1 VVSFGRKPSAG
12 TSEVR
17 RARASVRGEH
27 VRKIVIVGVVAAT
40 LGLSACGSSASIND
54 TVASL
59 GSSSTL
65 QVHLTATAS
74 GQGVSAQAQSILKQ
88 VSVDVNYATTNGSP
102 ITDAGKVTDTQVTF
116 NYGTAAVLDV
126 RSVDQNFYVEFNL
139 TSLGTIPGLGLS
151 AQDLASAQLLL
162 WGRWF
167 ELPYS
172 LLKSYAK
179 KFATTPSE
187 AQITK
192 EKSID
197 NKVLDAIAGLIDTT
211 HSTTLASGG
220 YTETGTLE
228 SVVTALL
235 PTLDSVTHMTIPAPK
250 HVKGTYTLTLNASGT
265 TATGASIV
273 IAAPNGTQGNASVGL
288 HATIAHNNVSVS
300 APTGATVI
308 TPALIKQ
315 LSSLASA

>member
-1 VVSFGRKPSAG
+1 
-12 TSEVR
+12 
-17 RARASVRGEH
+17 

-59 GSSSTL
+59 GSSSTV

-74 GQGVSAQAQSILKQ
+74 GQGVSAEAQSILSQ
-88 VSVDVNYATTNGSP
+88 VSMDVNYATTNGSQ
-102 ITDAGKVTDTQVTF
+102 ITDAGKAIDTEVTF
-116 NYGTAAVLDV
+116 NYGSATVLDV
-126 RSVDQNFYVEFNL
+126 RSVDQNFYVELDL
-139 TSLGTIPGLGLS
+139 TSLSTIPGLGIS
-151 AQDLASAQLLL
+151 AQDLSSAQLLL
-162 WGRWF
+162 GGRWF

-172 LLKSYAK
+172 LLKSYAT
-179 KFATTPSE
+179 KFATSPSE
-187 AQITK
+187 AQIAK

-235 PTLDSVTHMTIPAPK
+235 PTLDSVTHTTIPAPK
-250 HVKGTYTLTLNASGT
+250 DVKGTYTLTLNASGT

-288 HATIAHNNVSVS
+288 HATIAHDSVTIT

-308 TPALIKQ
+308 TPALIQ
-315 LSSLASA
+315 QFSSLAGAQTAVNATTTTNP